1 MAWHLTDSIE
11 AYAERVWDLL
21 ALQADL
27 NTIALTQI
35 AGARSPASW
44 SGDEPTFA
52 WWSHAG
58 RTSGA
63 VSLTPPF
70 ELLLSVVPDGTLE
83 DLVAALR
90 RHVGS
95 VPGVNASPDAATRF
109 AELWTAGTSLST
121 VETRR
126 LRLYGTAQP
135 VDREPA
141 PAGRARLARADEVD
155 LIVDW
160 HGAFGQEVGDRP
172 VEVLAAVQERV
183 AAGLAW
189 VWEDE
194 SGTPTSF
201 ATRHQPAAGVSRVGP
216 VYTPPPFRRRGF
228 GAAVTAACTRHALD
242 TDSTTAV
249 LFADLANPT
258 SNAIYQA
265 IGYRML
271 EDRVVLDFVG

>member
-1 MAWHLTDSIE
+1 ME
-11 AYAERVWDLL
+11 PRRPDL
-21 ALQADL
+21 
-27 NTIALTQI
+27 
-35 AGARSPASW
+35 
-44 SGDEPTFA
+44 
-52 WWSHAG
+52 
-58 RTSGA
+58 GA
-63 VSLTPPF
+63 VSLTPPY
-70 ELLLSVVPDGTLE
+70 EMLLSVVPDGTLE

-121 VETRR
+121 VRDATTSPLRHGATRGSGNR
-126 LRLYGTAQP
+126 PPQAAPGS
-135 VDREPA
+135 PA
-141 PAGRARLARADEVD
+141 PTRSTSSS
-155 LIVDW
+155 DW
-160 HGAFGQEVGDRP
+160 YGAFGQEVGDRP